1 MAKSVLHLLGLH
13 AARPVSLSY
22 HSQHPFITSFLLFLN
37 LYKYK
42 FVHDSV
48 VIITII
54 IILMTLLLFLPN
66 TLKVKCLRMTEKRH
80 FSFLQKTWQKLYSV
94 AELTLL
100 MFELKPIL

>member
-22 HSQHPFITSFLLFLN
+22 HSQHPFITCFLLFLN

-42 FVHDSV
+42 FVHDSI

-80 FSFLQKTWQKLYSV
+80 FSFLQKTWQKLYTV

>member
-1 MAKSVLHLLGLH
+1 MAKSVLHLLELH

-37 LYKYK
+37 LCKYT
-42 FVHDSV
+42 FVHDSI

-54 IILMTLLLFLPN
+54 IILMTLLLFLQN

-80 FSFLQKTWQKLYSV
+80 FSFLQKTWQKLYTV

>member
-1 MAKSVLHLLGLH
+1 MAKSVLNLLELH

-37 LYKYK
+37 LCKYA
-42 FVHDSV
+42 FIHVFI

-54 IILMTLLLFLPN
+54 IILMTLLLFRPN

-80 FSFLQKTWQKLYSV
+80 FSFLQKTWQKLYTV